1 MAVRLARALATALAA
16 VFLVALPA
24 PLQAQRLAYRF
35 SDRNTGAAFQY
46 GIVDL
51 ATGAAQLATADEA
64 QVDAVFTSDG
74 QYAVSASA
82 RVVTVR
88 HIPTGVQWTVA
99 ADFIPYLAHPR
110 RPVLFGYTTA
120 FHGPVRLDARGL
132 VQWTPCA
139 GPTTPRF
146 DLSLDG
152 AELFV
157 ACDTAEIVVLDADTG
172 AERRRVP
179 TLPGTRFVQVNAAG
193 DLVVLGSDVG
203 SSEIARLDPVTGQ
216 VLARRPSLESVA
228 RTGSR
233 RQLLEARP
241 NATPGV
247 SGVYRLF
254 DTATLAVSQV
264 LPASLATTV
273 NAFVSADGRDVV
285 FVSSGYG
292 VLTPSRVVRL
302 NGVTG
307 QVVAELVLPQNQ
319 LVKANVVPVPL
330 PPVSPAVAVA
340 GTDVTLSWRLPA
352 ESPQAT
358 GYWLDLGTAPGASN
372 LGSYYLGAGETF
384 HAAGAPLGRFF
395 MRLRAVNQAGSSLP
409 SVEFVLNLPPLD

>member
-1 MAVRLARALATALAA
+1 MAVRLARALAPVLAA
-16 VFLVALPA
+16 AFLVGLASPA
-24 PLQAQRLAYRF
+24 QAQRLAYRI
-35 SDRNTGAAFQY
+35 SDRNTGVDSQH

-64 QVDAVFTSDG
+64 QVNAVFTSDG
-74 QYAVSASA
+74 QYAVSAAA
-82 RVVTVR
+82 RMVTVR

-99 ADFIPYLAHPR
+99 ADFFPYLAHPR

-120 FHGPVRLDARGL
+120 FLGPVRLDARGL

-157 ACDTAEIVVLDADTG
+157 ACGTAEIVVLDADTG

-179 TLPGTRFVQVNAAG
+179 SLPGTQFVQVNAAG
-193 DLVVLGSDVG
+193 ELVVQRPDVG

-216 VLARRPSLESVA
+216 VLARRASLESVA

-233 RQLLEARP
+233 RQLLEARSS
-241 NATPGV
+241 ATPGIA
-247 SGVYRLF
+247 GVYRLF

-264 LPASLATTV
+264 LPATLTTGV

-285 FVSSGYG
+285 FATAGYG

-302 NGVTG
+302 DGVTG
-307 QVVAELVLPQNQ
+307 QVVAELVLPQHQ
-319 LVKANVVPVPL
+319 QVKVNVVPVPL
-330 PPVSPAVAVA
+330 PPVSPTVAVA
-340 GTDVTLSWRLPA
+340 GTDVTLTWRLPA

-358 GYWLDLGTAPGASN
+358 GYWLDLGTVPGATN
-372 LGSYYLGAGETF
+372 LGSFFLGPAESF
-384 HAAGAPLGRFF
+384 QVRGAPLGRFF
-395 MRLRAVNQAGSSLP
+395 MRLRAVNEAGSSLP
-409 SVEFVLNLPPLD
+409 SVEFVLDLPPLD